1 MFSLQAQCPADDPL
15 LPDSPLVVISP
26 HLDDAILSCAG
37 LLAARPR
44 STVVTVYTARAPAP
58 GLLTDWDQ
66 RCGFPDARAAM
77 TCRLAE
83 DRRALGIVG
92 ATGLGLE
99 FLDSQYSA
107 SPDEDTP
114 RLTESLLRLLGSL
127 APDSVAM
134 PLGLF
139 HCDHVRVSDA
149 ALQVRNALPG
159 MAWFGYEDVP
169 YRFGPGV
176 VQARLAQLHA
186 RGVTATPVHL
196 AVDAPRKAQAIAAYP
211 TQLKGLDSTAI
222 ALAVHETYWRLTD
235 AEHSP
240 A

>member
-1 MFSLQAQCPADDPL
+1 MDSVQVQCPADDTL

-44 STVVTVYTARAPAP
+44 STVATVYTARAPAP

-66 RCGFPDARAAM
+66 RCGFPDAGAAM
-77 TCRLAE
+77 ACRLAE
-83 DRRALGIVG
+83 DQRALGIVG
-92 ATGLGLE
+92 ATGVALE
-99 FLDSQYSA
+99 FLDSQYTASA
-107 SPDEDTP
+107 DEDTP
-114 RLTESLLRLLGSL
+114 RLIERLLRLLASL
-127 APDSVAM
+127 APASVAM

-149 ALQVRNALPG
+149 ALKVRDALPG
-159 MAWFGYEDVP
+159 VAWYGYEDVP
-169 YRFGPGV
+169 YRFRPGV
-176 VQARLAQLHA
+176 VQARLSQLHA

-196 AVDAPRKAQAIAAYP
+196 AVDTQRKAKAIGAYP

-222 ALAVHETYWRLTD
+222 SLAVHETYWRLTD
-235 AEHSP
+235 TEGTLP
-240 A
+240 